1 MDKSNSNILVEQLR
15 GTLSKIEVALGA
27 TAEAIVWTDETA
39 RVQWCNS
46 SFTTLVK
53 RSRLEV
59 LGKDLSQLLY
69 LEGNNQPGNLA
80 RRLLDSPTCD
90 RNLVEIYK
98 YQQDDRQLILEI
110 SYSCFQ
116 VTADKRSIVMVIRDI
131 TEKQKHAAE
140 LQKHQDYLE
149 QQVEKRTAELTAAN
163 QLLQQEIE
171 GRKRIEASLRSSEAS
186 MRLLVSSIPIILFAF
201 DQQGIFTLSEG
212 KGLSLLGLQSGEM
225 VGKSAF
231 EVYKGRTDILAKIR
245 RALGGET
252 FTANLVMADFIFECK
267 FSPILD
273 CEGKTIGAIG
283 LANNVTERKQAE
295 EELRLQNWRSVLS
308 AAISSRIRQSL
319 DISDILNTTV
329 NEVHK
334 FLLADRVLVYE
345 FDSDWYGTIVVE
357 SVSSE
362 WTSSL
367 GVTIKDTCF
376 QERSWQDYQHGKK
389 MAIDNVVESE
399 LAPCHKNLLDR
410 FQVKANLVVP
420 ILEGDLLWGLLIVH
434 QCSAPRHW
442 RNFEIDFLSQVAN
455 QVGIALC
462 QARLLEQETQRR
474 QQLAQQNIELE
485 RARREAETATKMKS
499 AFLATM
505 SHEIRTPMNAVLGMT
520 GLLMDTDLNPEQQD
534 FAETIR
540 ISGENLLTLINE
552 ILDFSKLEAGEMEL
566 EILDFDLATC
576 IEEIT
581 DLFANTAQSKGL
593 ELASLIY
600 KDVPL
605 LVRGDIGRLRQ
616 VITNLVGNAIK
627 FTASGEVVIR
637 ASLQAETTDM
647 VTIEFSVT
655 DSGIGISP
663 SAQQKLFQPFT
674 QVDAS
679 TTRKYGGTGLGLAI
693 CKQIVDLMGGTIGI
707 KSEEGQ
713 GSKFWFAIPLDKQLL
728 EAPSV
733 SDDETIVEVR
743 LEGRK
748 VLVVDDSKTNCKILN
763 YQLSSWQM
771 QVDAVNHASDA
782 LTHLHKAVELR
793 QPYDIAILDMQMPDI
808 DGEMLSKQIK
818 TDEKLKHTKLVMMS
832 SLNHR
837 RSFKRMQE
845 LGFSA
850 YLMKPVK
857 QSRLI
862 DCLKEVLSSKGEH
875 LVTDRQRQ
883 TQLRPLYSTRIASKL
898 KILLAEDSLIN
909 QKVAINQLKNIGYE
923 VDVAAN
929 GKEVLEA
936 IARLRYD
943 LILMDC
949 QMPELDGYS
958 TTRQIRQMDSP
969 NCDIAIVA
977 MTANAMK
984 EDRARC
990 LNAGMDDYL
999 SKPIRKED
1007 LAAKLKYWER
1017 IILVGDDFMGNPENV
1032 TDIPPI
1038 FSQTMSENS
1047 AVKDASASTLV
1058 ELPADIGIDWN
1069 YLNQVSG
1076 GSEEFKNDLLKAFA
1090 ETMPPHLEL
1099 LKQAIATADYSEI
1112 EQKAHLI
1119 KGSSAS
1125 LGIRSAELLAS
1136 QLEQQSRW
1144 QQLDNA
1150 EQIISELEVALCKIQ
1165 AIVRVDGTL

>member
-15 GTLSKIEVALGA
+15 VTLSKMEVALGA
-27 TAEAIVWTDETA
+27 VADAIVWTDETA
-39 RVQWCNS
+39 RVQWCNK

-59 LGKDLSQLLY
+59 LGKDLSQLIY
-69 LEGNNQPGNLA
+69 LEGKNQPGDLA
-80 RRLLDSPTCD
+80 HQLLDSPTCD
-90 RNLVEIYK
+90 RDLVEIYK
-98 YQQDDRQLILEI
+98 YQQDDRQQILEI

-149 QQVEKRTAELTAAN
+149 QQVANRTAELTTAN
-163 QLLQQEIE
+163 QLLQHEIE
-171 GRKRIEASLRSSEAS
+171 ERKRIEASLRNSEARL
-186 MRLLVSSIPIILFAF
+186 RLLVSSIPIILFAF
-201 DQQGIFTLSEG
+201 DLQGIFTLSEG
-212 KGLSLLGLQSGEM
+212 KGLSLLGLQAGQM

-231 EVYKGRTDILAKIR
+231 EVYKDRPDIVAKIR
-245 RALGGET
+245 RALAGET
-252 FTANLVMADFIFECK
+252 FTVNLAMADFTFECY
-267 FSPILD
+267 FSYILD
-273 CEGKTIGAIG
+273 RQGKIIGAIG
-283 LANNVTERKQAE
+283 LANDITDRKQAE
-295 EELRLQNWRSVLS
+295 EELRLQNWRSVLF

-319 DISDILNTTV
+319 DIPEILNTTV
-329 NEVHK
+329 HEVRN
-334 FLLADRVLVYE
+334 FLQADRVLIYQ
-345 FDSDWYGTIVVE
+345 FDLNWDGSVVVE
-357 SVSSE
+357 SVSSQ

-367 GVTIKDTCF
+367 GVIIKDTCF
-376 QERSWQDYQHGKK
+376 HEGCWQDYQHGKK
-389 MAIDNVVESE
+389 MAIDDVEAIQLS
-399 LAPCHKNLLDR
+399 PCHKNLLDR

-420 ILEGDLLWGLLIVH
+420 ILESDLLWGLLIVH

-442 RNFEIDFLSQVAN
+442 RSFEIDFLSQFAN
-455 QVGIALC
+455 QVGIALY

-485 RARREAETATKMKS
+485 QARRESETATKMKS

-520 GLLMDTDLNPEQQD
+520 GLLMDTDLNYEQQD

-540 ISGENLLTLINE
+540 VSGENLLTLINE

-566 EILDFDLATC
+566 EILDFNLATY

-605 LVRGDIGRLRQ
+605 LVKGDIGRLRQ
-616 VITNLVGNAIK
+616 VIVNLVSNAIK

-637 ASLQAETTDM
+637 ASLQAETTDTA
-647 VTIEFSVT
+647 TIEFSVT

-663 SAQQKLFQPFT
+663 DVQQKLFQPFT

-693 CKQIVDLMGGTIGI
+693 CLQIVELMGGSIGI
-707 KSEEGQ
+707 ESKEGQ
-713 GSKFWFAIPLDKQLL
+713 GSKFWFTVMLGKQLI

-733 SDDETIVEVR
+733 SDDETIIEVR

-748 VLVVDDSKTNCKILN
+748 VLVVDDSNTNCKILI

-771 QVDAVNHASDA
+771 QVDAVNHASEA
-782 LTHLHKAVELR
+782 LAHLYKAVELR
-793 QPYDIAILDMQMPDI
+793 RPYDIAILDMQMPDV
-808 DGEMLSKQIK
+808 DGEMLGEQIK
-818 TDEKLKHTKLVMMS
+818 TDDKLRHTKLVMMS
-832 SLNHR
+832 SLNNR

-857 QSRLI
+857 QSRLM

-883 TQLRPLYSTRIASKL
+883 TPLRPLHLPKSASKL

-909 QKVAINQLKNIGYE
+909 QKVAINQLKNLGYE

-936 IARLRYD
+936 IARIRYD

-949 QMPELDGYS
+949 QMPELDGYT
-958 TTRQIRQMDSP
+958 TTRRIRQLDNP

-977 MTANAMK
+977 MTANALK

-990 LNAGMDDYL
+990 LNAGMDDYV

-1017 IILVGDDFMGNPENV
+1017 IILVGDDVNIAEDLKNV
-1032 TDIPPI
+1032 SDIPPTI
-1038 FSQTMSENS
+1038 SQTI
-1047 AVKDASASTLV
+1047 STPV
-1058 ELPADIGIDWN
+1058 ELPVDIGIDWK
-1069 YLNQVSG
+1069 YLNQVTG
-1076 GSEEFKNDLLKAFA
+1076 ENEEFKNELLKAFV

-1099 LKQAIATADYSEI
+1099 LKQAIATANYSEI

-1125 LGIRSAELLAS
+1125 MGIRSAELPAS
-1136 QLEQQSRW
+1136 QLEQQGRW

-1150 EQIISELEVALCKIQ
+1150 EQLFSDLEAALCKIQ
-1165 AIVRVDGTL
+1165 AIVQADGNSV